1 MTGLVI
7 QEQHEEAHQDGKDRQ
22 IGDGADKGDFANH
35 RHILQGTQGHLGIG
49 TLEAAQGVV
58 ACDDGTEAIDNGLHA
73 QGCDEGGNLQ
83 ESDDAAV
90 DGAEHRHN
98 GDDDHQC
105 HKPGDFR
112 HPGQGPGVVIH
123 ALEHHGGE
131 AGGEAHLTACRQVRT
146 LGDQAP
152 GNAAGDDEP
161 GGHVDNQVFKVV
173 RCEKVIRNDADHQG
187 QNNNQDDNRVVG
199 QKILDSFRVD
209 PFILHFFSPP
219 YSNWV
224 ARAMMFS

>member
-1 MTGLVI
+1 MAGLVV
-7 QEQHEEAHQDGKDRQ
+7 QKQHEQSHENGEDGQ
-22 IGDGADKGDFANH
+22 VGDAAQGA
-35 RHILQGTQGHLGIG
+35 QGHLGVRA
-49 TLEAAQGVV
+49 LKAAQGVV
-58 ACDDGTEAIDNGLHA
+58 ARHHGAEAVDDGLHA
-73 QGCDEGGNLQ
+73 QGGDEGGDLQ
-83 ESDDAAV
+83 KGDDTAV
-90 DGAEHRHN
+90 DGPEDAH
-98 GDDDHQC
+98 DDHHQ
-105 HKPGDFR
+105 HQRQKPGDVR
-112 HPGQGPGVVIH
+112 HPGQGPGGVIH
-123 ALEHHGGE
+123 ALEHHGGK

-152 GNAAGDDEP
+152 GHAAGDDEP

-224 ARAMMFS
+224 ARAMVFS